1 MSLKAIK
8 TKIRSVEKTH
18 QVTKAMEA
26 VSAVKMR
33 KSQAR
38 ALLGRPYAV
47 HALSILKRVT
57 ASNAGAMHPM
67 LRGRKE
73 GSVGTR
79 TLFVV
84 VTSDKGLAGAL
95 SSGLIKEVMR
105 AMREQKLTSE
115 DVGFVTIG
123 KKGFEYFS
131 KRGFKIEHNI
141 LLREEAISIDA
152 LRELADRLT
161 HFYTSESYDRVFV
174 AYTHFGSTM
183 SQKPVMRQIV
193 PVVPAELEAIVHDII
208 PTRGKFAEL
217 GSQNG
222 VSSNGTE
229 YLFEPSAQTILDEL
243 VPFLLTVELY
253 HAVLEAEASEHSA
266 RMVAMKNAS
275 DKAEEVA
282 EMLTIEFNKARQTAI
297 TREVSEIV
305 GGVEAM
311 K

>member
-1 MSLKAIK
+1 MSLKTIK

-57 ASNAGAMHPM
+57 ASSAGAMHPI
-67 LRGRKE
+67 LRGRKDT
-73 GSVGTR
+73 SISKMR

-84 VTSDKGLAGAL
+84 ITSDKGLAGSLNSAL
-95 SSGLIKEVMR
+95 LKEVAR
-105 AMREQKLTSE
+105 TMREQGLSRE

-123 KKGFEYFS
+123 KKAFEYFS
-131 KRGFKIEHNI
+131 KRGFTIEHNI

-152 LRELADRLT
+152 LRELADRIAQ
-161 HFYTSESYDRVFV
+161 FYASGTYDRALV
-174 AYTHFGSTM
+174 AYTQFRSTM
-183 SQKPVMRQIV
+183 SQSPALRQIV
-193 PVVPAELEAIVHDII
+193 PVSTEEIEAIVRDIIPERGRYAELEANGGA
-208 PTRGKFAEL
+208 T
-217 GSQNG
+217 QN
-222 VSSNGTE
+222 VE

-253 HAVLEAEASEHSA
+253 HAALEAEASEHSA

-282 EMLTIEFNKARQTAI
+282 EMLTIDFNKARQTAI

-311 K
+311 R